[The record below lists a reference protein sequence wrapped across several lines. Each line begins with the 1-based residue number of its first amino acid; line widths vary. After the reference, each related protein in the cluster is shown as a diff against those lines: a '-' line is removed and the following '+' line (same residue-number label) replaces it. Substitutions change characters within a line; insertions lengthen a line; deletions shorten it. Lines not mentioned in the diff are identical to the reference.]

1 MKSLIIYP
9 DAFGIKPD
17 TEVTVA
23 FNNLLNT
30 ASENPKS
37 KSLLLEK
44 GNYVFLS
51 KYAPER
57 ELYITNTISDK
68 EYSENERKHIQKIAL
83 DLKGINDLE
92 IDFNNSTVILDGV
105 MTNLVIENCQ
115 NVTLKNLTIETVC
128 PDVHKIT
135 ILKASPFYV
144 TFKIDET
151 SNYKEE
157 NGEYF
162 WYGTDYK
169 LGFTEN
175 KNTGAWIPTAMP
187 SNYSHLTRHGSHPFF
202 GVSSIKEI
210 APRVFKARYI
220 IPKDFTEGQIFYVF
234 PKPRKNVGIFVD
246 GSKNIKLENITQR
259 FNYSL
264 GFVAQNSEDISLERL
279 DFSPRESAEVD
290 FCSLAD
296 CIQISSCRGSV
307 SVKNCNFSSSG
318 DDCCNVHGIYFK
330 ILEALGDEIVVGFGH
345 RRTFGFNPLRVNDTI
360 SFVDSKT
367 LADLGTSKILKSEMV
382 DKYRIKLKLSTR
394 NNPVGAGGVID
405 DITASPDFVFSENT
419 LNRISTRGVLVT
431 TRGRILIEN
440 NKFLNTGMSGV
451 LVLNDALTWHES
463 GRVLSM
469 MIRGNAFMNC
479 ENNAILIAP
488 ENRRFAS
495 FVHENIFIENNLF
508 VLNGIHA
515 LNVNSTRNIVMR
527 DNVYKGKAS
536 FGKYVISKNVDGLV
550 TDIP

>member
-1 MKSLIIYP
+1 
-9 DAFGIKPD
+9 
-17 TEVTVA
+17 
-23 FNNLLNT
+23 
-30 ASENPKS
+30 
-37 KSLLLEK
+37 
-44 GNYVFLS
+44 
-51 KYAPER
+51 
-57 ELYITNTISDK
+57 
-68 EYSENERKHIQKIAL
+68 
-83 DLKGINDLE
+83 
-92 IDFNNSTVILDGV
+92 
-105 MTNLVIENCQ
+105 
-115 NVTLKNLTIETVC
+115 
-128 PDVHKIT
+128 
-135 ILKASPFYV
+135 
-144 TFKIDET
+144 
-151 SNYKEE
+151 
-157 NGEYF
+157 
-162 WYGTDYK
+162 
-169 LGFTEN
+169 
-175 KNTGAWIPTAMP
+175 
-187 SNYSHLTRHGSHPFF
+187 
-202 GVSSIKEI
+202 
-210 APRVFKARYI
+210 
-220 IPKDFTEGQIFYVF
+220 
-234 PKPRKNVGIFVD
+234 
-246 GSKNIKLENITQR
+246 
-259 FNYSL
+259 
-264 GFVAQNSEDISLERL
+264 
-279 DFSPRESAEVD
+279 
-290 FCSLAD
+290 
-296 CIQISSCRGSV
+296 V

-360 SFVDSKT
+360 SFVDPKT